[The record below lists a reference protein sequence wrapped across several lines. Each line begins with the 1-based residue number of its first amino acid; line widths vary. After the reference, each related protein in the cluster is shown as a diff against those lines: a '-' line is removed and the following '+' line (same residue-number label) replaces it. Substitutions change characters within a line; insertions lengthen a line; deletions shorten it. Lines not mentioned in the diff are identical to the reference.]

1 VRKRAIVVG
10 SGAGGA
16 TVAKELQ
23 GHFDVTVLEAGTE
36 FRRATLDRGS
46 IERLRRSRLLVD
58 PRLLRVAYPPIR
70 IRRTPDM
77 LLVNGV
83 GTGGTTTMA
92 TGNGI
97 RMDEDLRVL
106 GLNLDREFDEITR
119 EIPITTAHQL
129 RWHPTTR
136 RLFRTFDDLGLDPV
150 ALPKMGDAARCRH
163 CGRCMLGCPYGRK
176 WDSRTYLDQA
186 VRLGAR
192 LVTRSPVLSVVMD
205 GGRATGVVTRGTV
218 GHHFVPADL
227 VVLAAGGFGTPA
239 ILERSGIGCE
249 PTLFVDPVLTV
260 AARVPNAWQC
270 NEIEMPFVVQ
280 RDGYILSPYFD
291 WISSLFH
298 PQWRHGL
305 QDIVGIMIKLADEN
319 VGSIS
324 GRKVHKLLTP
334 ADHSRLDE
342 AVGVATEILAR
353 FGADP
358 QEVFLGTVHAGHP
371 GGVLPLTQAS
381 APVVHDDRLPE
392 NLFVADATLFPRS
405 LGNPPILTI
414 IALGKR
420 VARICTGK
428 EAAVTARFVPGAGRI
443 ADGPGR
449 AGHLTR
455 AGHSRTDT
463 TETPPRRVV
472 QGKARPQPSGPFGG
486 AK

>member
-1 VRKRAIVVG
+1 MRKRAIVVG

-16 TVAKELQ
+16 TAAKELQ
-23 GHFDVTVLEAGTE
+23 GAFDVTVLEAGTD
-36 FRRATLDRGS
+36 FRRVTLERPS

-58 PRLLRVAYPPIR
+58 PRLLRLVYPPIR

-77 LLVNGV
+77 LLVNGA

-97 RMDEDLRVL
+97 RMDQDLRAL
-106 GLNLDREFDEITR
+106 GLDLDREFTEITQ
-119 EIPITTAHQL
+119 EIPITTAHQR

-136 RLFRTFDDLGLDPV
+136 RLFRAFEELGLDPV
-150 ALPKMGDAARCRH
+150 AMPKMGDAARCRH

-186 VRLGAR
+186 ARRGAR
-192 LVTRSPVLSVVMD
+192 VVTGCAVARVVTD
-205 GGRATGVVTRGTV
+205 GGRASGVLTRGLG
-218 GHHFVPADL
+218 GHRFVPADV

-260 AARVPNAWQC
+260 AARVPDAWQC

-298 PQWRHGL
+298 PRWRHRL

-319 VGSIS
+319 LGWVS
-324 GRKVHKLLTP
+324 GQKVHKLLTG
-334 ADHSRLDE
+334 ADRSRLDD
-342 AVGVATEILAR
+342 AVGVATELLAR

-358 QEVFLGTVHAGHP
+358 DEVFLGTVHAGHP
-371 GGVLPLTQAS
+371 GGMLPLTEAT
-381 APVVHDDRLPE
+381 APLVHDDRLPE
-392 NLFVADATLFPRS
+392 NLFVADATLLPRA

-414 IALGKR
+414 IALAKR
-420 VARICTGK
+420 VARICVDQ
-428 EAAVTARFVPGAGRI
+428 EARHPVRG
-443 ADGPGR
+443 
-449 AGHLTR
+449 
-455 AGHSRTDT
+455 
-463 TETPPRRVV
+463 
-472 QGKARPQPSGPFGG
+472 
-486 AK
+486 

>member
-1 VRKRAIVVG
+1 MNQAIQDI
-10 SGAGGA
+10 APA
-16 TVAKELQ
+16 DADTIA
-23 GHFDVTVLEAGTE
+23 
-36 FRRATLDRGS
+36 R
-46 IERLRRSRLLVD
+46 VD
-58 PRLLRVAYPPIR
+58 LAYPPIR
-70 IRRTPDM
+70 IRRTRDM

-97 RMDEDLRVL
+97 RMDEDLRAL
-106 GLNLDREFDEITR
+106 GLDLDCEFEEIAR

-150 ALPKMGDAARCRH
+150 AVPKMGDAARCRH

-176 WDSRTYLDQA
+176 WDSHTYLDQA

-192 LVTRSPVLSVVMD
+192 LIARSPVVRVVME
-205 GGRATGVVTRGTV
+205 GGRATGVITRGMF

-227 VVLAAGGFGTPA
+227 VLLAAGGFGTPA
-239 ILERSGIGCE
+239 ILERSGIRCE

-260 AARVPNAWQC
+260 AARVPNAWLC

-291 WISSLFH
+291 WISSLLH
-298 PQWRHGL
+298 PQWRHRL

-319 VGSIS
+319 VGSVS

-334 ADHSRLDE
+334 VDRSRLDE
-342 AVGVATEILAR
+342 AVGVATEVLAG

-358 QEVFLGTVHAGHP
+358 SEVFLGTVHAGHP
-371 GGVLPLTQAS
+371 GGMLPLTEAS
-381 APVVHDDRLPE
+381 APVVHDERLPE

-414 IALGKR
+414 IALAKR
-420 VARICTGK
+420 VARICAGK
-428 EAAVTARFVPGAGRI
+428 GAAVS
-443 ADGPGR
+443 
-449 AGHLTR
+449 
-455 AGHSRTDT
+455 SRT
-463 TETPPRRVV
+463 PARR
-472 QGKARPQPSGPFGG
+472 PSLLH
-486 AK
+486 AS

>member
-1 VRKRAIVVG
+1 MRKRAIVVG

-23 GHFDVTVLEAGTE
+23 GDFDVTVLEAGTD
-36 FRRATLDRGS
+36 FQRATLERGS

-58 PRLLRVAYPPIR
+58 PRLLRLVYPPIR

-97 RMDEDLRVL
+97 RMDEDLRAL
-106 GLNLDREFDEITR
+106 GLDLDREFEEITR

-129 RWHPTTR
+129 RWHATTR
-136 RLFRTFDDLGLDPV
+136 HLFQTFDDLGLDPV
-150 ALPKMGDAARCRH
+150 VLPKMGDAARCRH
-163 CGRCMLGCPYGRK
+163 CGRCMLGCPYGLK
-176 WDSRTYLDQA
+176 WDSRTYLDEA

-192 LVTRSPVLSVVMD
+192 LITGCAVARVVME
-205 GGRATGVVTRGTV
+205 GGRAKGVITRGMV

-260 AARVPNAWQC
+260 ATRVPNAWQC
-270 NEIEMPFVVQ
+270 NEIEMPFVAQ

-291 WISSLFH
+291 WISTLFH
-298 PQWRHGL
+298 PQWRHRL

-319 VGSIS
+319 VGSVS

-334 ADHSRLDE
+334 ADRSRLDE
-342 AVGVATEILAR
+342 AVDVATEILAR

-358 QEVFLGTVHAGHP
+358 HEVFFGTVHAGHP
-371 GGVLPLTQAS
+371 GGMLPLTEAS
-381 APVVHDDRLPE
+381 APAVHDDRLPE
-392 NLFVADATLFPRS
+392 NVFVADATLFPRS

-414 IALGKR
+414 IALAKR
-420 VARICTGK
+420 VARICAGK
-428 EAAVTARFVPGAGRI
+428 DAGIRRQLRAATPLMPRPLPDRVT
-443 ADGPGR
+443 D
-449 AGHLTR
+449 
-455 AGHSRTDT
+455 
-463 TETPPRRVV
+463 
-472 QGKARPQPSGPFGG
+472 ARP
-486 AK
+486 

>member
-16 TVAKELQ
+16 AVAKELQ
-23 GHFDVTVLEAGTE
+23 GHFDVTVLEAGRE

-46 IERLRRSRLLVD
+46 IERLRRSRLLAD
-58 PRLLRVAYPPIR
+58 PRLLRLVYPPIR

-97 RMDEDLRVL
+97 RMDEDLCVL
-106 GLNLDREFDEITR
+106 GLNLDREFEEITR

-192 LVTRSPVLSVVMD
+192 LVTRSPVVSVVMD
-205 GGRATGVVTRGTV
+205 GGRATGVVTRGMV
-218 GHHFVPADL
+218 GHQFVPADL

-239 ILERSGIGCE
+239 ILERSGIRCE

-270 NEIEMPFVVQ
+270 NEIEMPFVAQ

-298 PQWRHGL
+298 PQWRHRL

-319 VGSIS
+319 VGSVS

-334 ADHSRLDE
+334 VDRSRLDE

-358 QEVFLGTVHAGHP
+358 HEVFLGTVHAGHP
-371 GGVLPLTQAS
+371 GGMLPLTEAS
-381 APVVHDDRLPE
+381 AQKVHDDRLPE
-392 NLFVADATLFPRS
+392 NVFVADATLFPRS

-414 IALGKR
+414 IALAKR
-420 VARICTGK
+420 VASICTGK
-428 EAAVTARFVPGAGRI
+428 DAAVRIRAPASRRSPVP
-443 ADGPGR
+443 
-449 AGHLTR
+449 
-455 AGHSRTDT
+455 
-463 TETPPRRVV
+463 TP
-472 QGKARPQPSGPFGG
+472 
-486 AK
+486 